1 MASLCSGN
9 FVFREFVQK
18 VVSWKILTSNES
30 IAPHTTTITRMNQEE
45 PTSIYERIGGAE
57 GIDGLVDEFY
67 ESIMSDE
74 VLKPYFKHA
83 STGKII
89 NMQKQF
95 FAAATGGPLIYAGKP
110 LKEVH
115 KHMGI
120 SRYEFDRY
128 VGHLVKTL
136 ETRGINGED
145 SREVVAMI
153 NIYADDI
160 TNDTQS

>member
-1 MASLCSGN
+1 M
-9 FVFREFVQK
+9 
-18 VVSWKILTSNES
+18 SWRILESTEPIILNTTS
-30 IAPHTTTITRMNQEE
+30 ITRMNQEE
-45 PTSIYERIGGAE
+45 PTSIYERIGGAD

-89 NMQKQF
+89 IMQKQF
-95 FAAATGGPLIYAGKP
+95 FAAATGGPLTYGGKP

-136 ETRGINGED
+136 ETRGISGED

-153 NIYADDI
+153 NIYADEI
-160 TNDTQS
+160 TNDIQN